1 MRPLLEQAQVD
12 TEQTMEQ
19 IQKDS
24 VVANETK
31 IVVQK
36 EEEAASSKAEETQAI
51 AEDAQRDLDEA
62 LPALVNRFVF
72 VSLHIKIISTQD
84 AALASLKSLNKNDV
98 VEVRALQ
105 RPPPGVRM
113 VIEAVSIMKE
123 VKPKKVAGEKIGTK
137 VDDYWEPGKAQLQDP
152 TKFLESLF
160 KYDKVRMYLY
170 ACVHIV
176 MNRAQL
182 LANHKQLIN

>member
-1 MRPLLEQAQVD
+1 MLGHFSDMSDHVLPMSDSKISLELLL
-12 TEQTMEQ
+12 M
-19 IQKDS
+19 
-24 VVANETK
+24 
-31 IVVQK
+31 
-36 EEEAASSKAEETQAI
+36 
-51 AEDAQRDLDEA
+51 
-62 LPALVNRFVF
+62 
-72 VSLHIKIISTQD
+72 QD

-137 VDDYWEPGKAQLQDP
+137 VDDYWEPGKALLQDP

-160 KYDKVRMYLY
+160 KYDKVCAYVTVLIIVVYSFYTVCMFVL
-170 ACVHIV
+170 CMCMHI
-176 MNRAQL
+176 L
-182 LANHKQLIN
+182 